1 MSAPE
6 STPESAPERAAE
18 SAAGSTPETW
28 LLLGASSAMAR
39 ALARALANE
48 GAALILAG
56 RDDDDL
62 AALAADCRFRG
73 AASAEPLRWDARDPA
88 TIAPLIARLER
99 AEGKVSAAVFAGS
112 MPPQA
117 EIDADPALIDGVA
130 ADSFTG
136 PAQVLSRVAPLIEA
150 RGAGTIVG
158 VASVAGDRGRVGNY
172 VYGAAK
178 SAFAT
183 YLSGL
188 RNRLNRA
195 GGHVVTVKPGFVD
208 TAMTWGLPG
217 MFLVAP
223 PEAVAAS
230 ILKAAR
236 RRRNV
241 IYTPFFWRY
250 IMMIIRAVPEPIF
263 KKLSI

>member
-1 MSAPE
+1 MSE
-6 STPESAPERAAE
+6 
-18 SAAGSTPETW
+18 AGHETW
-28 LLLGASSAMAR
+28 LILGASSAMAR
-39 ALARALANE
+39 ATARLLAAQ

-56 RDDDDL
+56 RDREDL
-62 AALAADCRFRG
+62 DVLAADCAFRG
-73 AASAEPLRWDARDPA
+73 ARMAEAMPFDARDAA
-88 TIAPLIARLER
+88 TFAPLVERL
-99 AEGKVSAAVFAGS
+99 ADLGGIPHAAVFSGS

-117 EIDADPALIDGVA
+117 EIDADPALIDGTV

-136 PAQVLSRVAPLIEA
+136 PARVLTMVAPLIEA
-150 RGAGTIVG
+150 RGAGCIVG
-158 VASVAGDRGRVGNY
+158 VGSVAGDRGRVGNY

-178 SAFAT
+178 AGFAT

-188 RNRLNRA
+188 RNRLTRS

-223 PEAVAAS
+223 PEAVATA
-230 ILKAAR
+230 ILKAVKK
-236 RRRNV
+236 RRNV

-250 IMMIIRAVPEPIF
+250 IMLIIRAVPEPIF